1 MTTPNPIDRAAFD
14 LAIKIASKDPVQRRR
29 FDEWLAKGES
39 YDEVGRSAAFHCQIV
54 ALDLMPWQL
63 PPCYADMS
71 ASVLSRPYGDPGA
84 RRESA
89 ELALRMRRCGVSRW
103 HPDPARECDRVEAQQ
118 RQQPAK

>member
-14 LAIKIASKDPVQRRR
+14 LAIKTASEDSVQRRR
-29 FDEWLAKGES
+29 FDKWLAEGES
-39 YDEVGRSAAFHCQIV
+39 DEKVGRQAAFQCQME

-71 ASVLSRPYGDPGA
+71 ASVLSQPYGDPGA

-89 ELALRMRRCGVSRW
+89 ELALRMQRLGVSRW
-103 HPDPARECDRVEAQQ
+103 HPDPARECDRIEAEVK
-118 RQQPAK
+118 RQPAR